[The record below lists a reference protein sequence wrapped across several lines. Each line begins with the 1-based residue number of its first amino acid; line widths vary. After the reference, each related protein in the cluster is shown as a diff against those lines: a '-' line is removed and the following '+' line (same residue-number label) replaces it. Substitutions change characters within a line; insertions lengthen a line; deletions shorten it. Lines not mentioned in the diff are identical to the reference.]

1 MLYEWINT
9 KETTA
14 TGSTTDFILDGSDS
28 RPNATASDMIYANE
42 VEDGSRAAG
51 WYEIDGA
58 EDLGNDNDTDWYFFK
73 KGAKLRRQALRMLRL
88 TPQVQPST
96 ERKSKSMVSTSASI
110 RMVRCRQVFRESL
123 VIPTTSMTMA
133 I

>member
-1 MLYEWINT
+1 
-9 KETTA
+9 
-14 TGSTTDFILDGSDS
+14 
-28 RPNATASDMIYANE
+28 MIYANE
-42 VEDGSRAAG
+42 VEDGSRSAG

-73 KGAKLRRQALRMLRL
+73 KGEAKKAGAEDARL
-88 TPQVQPST
+88 TLQVQPST

-110 RMVRCRQVFRESL
+110 RMVRCRQVCREL
-123 VIPTTSMTMA
+123 QTIPTISMTMA